1 MCSIGGGE
9 IGLLDGFN
17 CTTERRKLIL
27 DRVALEDGYEV
38 LWIESIRDSVEAE
51 DMLLYGNMQD
61 SPDYYDRD
69 DFLQKMFYY
78 KSIYQTV
85 TKEEGRYVKI
95 FGCGHTTELHAI
107 GGFLMSKIAS
117 FLMNLQPVPKPV
129 YMTRHGESVYNVKGQ
144 IGGDSALSPR
154 GTHFAEALAAYI
166 STKEAAYL
174 PSSELCVWTSIMR
187 RSKETAQKLNYHRVV
202 EWRALREIEVG
213 VCDGLT
219 YEEVQE
225 KFPDE
230 YKARDV
236 DKLRYRY
243 PRGESYVD
251 VINRLEPVI
260 FELERQT
267 EPLLII
273 GHQAVLRCLYA
284 YFFDLPVDEIP
295 YLSIPLHTLIRLD
308 PRTVG
313 KYYQLLL

>member
-1 MCSIGGGE
+1 M
-9 IGLLDGFN
+9 
-17 CTTERRKLIL
+17 
-27 DRVALEDGYEV
+27 
-38 LWIESIRDSVEAE
+38 
-51 DMLLYGNMQD
+51 
-61 SPDYYDRD
+61 
-69 DFLQKMFYY
+69 
-78 KSIYQTV
+78 
-85 TKEEGRYVKI
+85 
-95 FGCGHTTELHAI
+95 
-107 GGFLMSKIAS
+107 
-117 FLMNLQPVPKPV
+117 
-129 YMTRHGESVYNVKGQ
+129 
-144 IGGDSALSPR
+144 
-154 GTHFAEALAAYI
+154 
-166 STKEAAYL
+166 
-174 PSSELCVWTSIMR
+174 
-187 RSKETAQKLNYHRVV
+187 
-202 EWRALREIEVG
+202 G

-313 KYYQLLL
+313 KYYQLLLQVMPVLS